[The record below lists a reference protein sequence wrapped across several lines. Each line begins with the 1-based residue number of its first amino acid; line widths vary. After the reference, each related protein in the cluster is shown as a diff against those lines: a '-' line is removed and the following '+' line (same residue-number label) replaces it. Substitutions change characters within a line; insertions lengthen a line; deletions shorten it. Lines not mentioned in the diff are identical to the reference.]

1 MFYLGYGHATLCAHK
16 PMLLAVSLSRS
27 RHVSVRAIYVG
38 VTNVHLVSLK
48 EDGLFADGGIKLVRQ
63 CLTILLVQESH
74 ILDPVILKN
83 HKTDKKEFDRTF
95 V

>member
-1 MFYLGYGHATLCAHK
+1 
-16 PMLLAVSLSRS
+16 MLLDGSLSRS

-48 EDGLFADGGIKLVRQ
+48 EDALFADRRTKLVRQ
-63 CLTILLVQESH
+63 CLTILLVQESY

>member
-1 MFYLGYGHATLCAHK
+1 M
-16 PMLLAVSLSRS
+16 
-27 RHVSVRAIYVG
+27 RAIYVG

-48 EDGLFADGGIKLVRQ
+48 EDGLFADRRIELVRQ